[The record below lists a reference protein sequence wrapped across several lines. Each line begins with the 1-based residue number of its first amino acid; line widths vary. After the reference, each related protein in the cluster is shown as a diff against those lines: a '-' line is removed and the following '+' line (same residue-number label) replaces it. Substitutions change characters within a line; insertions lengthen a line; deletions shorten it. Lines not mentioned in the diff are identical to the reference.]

1 MLLLQHLCTYRLRSS
16 TTLAHWTSWIK
27 NYHET
32 QSIKNNCHKNR
43 GPGCPCC
50 PTSDGS
56 HTNTLVGTNEP
67 FSIPEVGWG
76 QTNGSFWN
84 SLQPQ
89 PQRKQAGII
98 NTLHAWH
105 QSPQL
110 RTSRCH
116 PRATKYI
123 SVSSFRIS
131 NTPLFTSTTLSPPQ
145 QKPSIKST
153 LSIVCMATTF
163 LAVSAHYWS
172 TSINLISFPCFPLWW
187 WKSN

>member
-1 MLLLQHLCTYRLRSS
+1 MNQNLSWSS
-16 TTLAHWTSWIK
+16 IYQK
-27 NYHET
+27 
-32 QSIKNNCHKNR
+32 NCHKNW

-67 FSIPEVGWG
+67 FSIPKVGWG
-76 QTNGSFWN
+76 QTNGYGSFWN

-89 PQRKQAGII
+89 PQRIEASWYYKYPSCLTSKLLAKNQQVPS
-98 NTLHAWH
+98 
-105 QSPQL
+105 QSN
-110 RTSRCH
+110 
-116 PRATKYI
+116 KIYYI

-145 QKPSIKST
+145 QKPSIKRMCLKQELPKRI

-187 WKSN
+187 WKPN